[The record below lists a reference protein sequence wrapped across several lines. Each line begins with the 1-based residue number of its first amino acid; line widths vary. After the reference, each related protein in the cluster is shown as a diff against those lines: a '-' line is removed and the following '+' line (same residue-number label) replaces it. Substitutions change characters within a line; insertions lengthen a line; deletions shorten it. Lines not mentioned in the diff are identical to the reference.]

1 MKNLTRDEKT
11 TYVSALREHREQKVS
26 SVRANN
32 IAAAR
37 DVLVT
42 TERVIKEVSFS
53 FITCILLDSFSLQSS
68 TICVFAQAPMQL
80 YTLFGAT
87 SMTRFKARCMVLIIP
102 KISGR
107 TSMTLQWP
115 MFSVNMSNG
124 HARRIKV
131 SRLAPHYYFILFLSS
146 IFEILTNVTL
156 WKRSESK
163 LEN

>member
-1 MKNLTRDEKT
+1 MVTKDPQMKNLTRDEKT
-11 TYVSALREHREQKVS
+11 TYVSALREHGEQKVS

-68 TICVFAQAPMQL
+68 MICMFAQAPMQL

-87 SMTRFKARCMVLIIP
+87 SMT
-102 KISGR
+102 
-107 TSMTLQWP
+107 
-115 MFSVNMSNG
+115 
-124 HARRIKV
+124 
-131 SRLAPHYYFILFLSS
+131 
-146 IFEILTNVTL
+146 
-156 WKRSESK
+156 
-163 LEN
+163 